1 MSMVFIPGK
10 RLPSLSEIKMSHRV
24 RTLLALNHLGRGWL
38 D

>member
-10 RLPSLSEIKMSHRV
+10 RLPSLSEIELSHRV
-24 RTLLALNHLGRGWL
+24 RNLLGLNQLGRGWL